1 MQFFKFFQ
9 DFFNEYVSFIIL
21 FFLIINFIAFIMF
34 GIDKRKAKKNKW
46 RIPEATLMAISLL
59 GGSVG
64 GLLGMKVFRHKT
76 KHPKFYIGIPA
87 ILIIQ
92 IGLTIFIIIAK

>member
-1 MQFFKFFQ
+1 MT
-9 DFFNEYVSFIIL
+9 
-21 FFLIINFIAFIMF
+21 IA
-34 GIDKRKAKKNKW
+34 
-46 RIPEATLMAISLL
+46 LL